1 MKGGETKMETFG
13 KYVGVQGI
21 VFVALAAGYI
31 VAPFADVVLPEGYTE
46 ILTLTFGF
54 YFAKNGV
61 AAINRVRG

>member
-1 MKGGETKMETFG
+1 MEQFG

-21 VFVALAAGYI
+21 VFLLLSVGYI
-31 VAPFADVVLPEGYTE
+31 AAPFVEVVLPEGYTE